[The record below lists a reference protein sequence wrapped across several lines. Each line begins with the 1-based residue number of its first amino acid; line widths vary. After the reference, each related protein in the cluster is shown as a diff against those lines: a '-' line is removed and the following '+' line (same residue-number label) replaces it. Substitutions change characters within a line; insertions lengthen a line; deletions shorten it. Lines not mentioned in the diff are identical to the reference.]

1 MSRTNLFGWSGK
13 GRAGS
18 VALLGLMVVLFLGA
32 AGFSEAALRVEG
44 TQSDAERA
52 EVLAELRQYYA
63 DFSARDW
70 EAFASHFWKGATITT
85 VWQPPGEAAERVV
98 VTSVP
103 DFVAQAPAGPGSKPI
118 FEETMRDA
126 QVRVFQNLAHVWARY
141 DARFGDPGNVMEW
154 SGIDAFTLMK
164 HDGSWKI
171 VALAFSAEH

>member
-1 MSRTNLFGWSGK
+1 MRSIQIVICLAAIFFF
-13 GRAGS
+13 S
-18 VALLGLMVVLFLGA
+18 VGYSAQ
-32 AGFSEAALRVEG
+32 AALPSEEEDSSG
-44 TQSDAERA
+44 ERG
-52 EVLAELRQYYA
+52 EVLAELRRYYA